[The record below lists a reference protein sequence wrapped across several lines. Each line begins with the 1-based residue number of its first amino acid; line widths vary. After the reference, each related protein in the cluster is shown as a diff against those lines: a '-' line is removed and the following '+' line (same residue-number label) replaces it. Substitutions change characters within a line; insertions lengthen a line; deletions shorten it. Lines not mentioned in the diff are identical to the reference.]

1 VTAAAPGSGASRAA
15 PNARRGGLGRIF
27 NRSNWPLLGLIL
39 LGGLLLVVSALG
51 SRPAQPIPFDLDS
64 SAASGLR
71 ALDLWLQDLG
81 YDVQRIGGMQFRVPQ
96 AADLIFVYP
105 NQLSYTAA
113 EAEAL
118 HDWVAAGH
126 TAVIVGPHPEDVEL
140 ERVFGVR
147 SGPRD
152 GFGLTEQ
159 QRQPLIP
166 EGASEYSTDWNMG
179 SEALDLEHAPGAVP
193 VLMAENGQVTAS
205 IQQIGSGVAWHL
217 TPGIAFVN
225 HGLAEDDHGQL
236 LPPILRYV
244 PPGGTIA
251 FDTYHQFGV
260 SRVGEQIAT
269 LQDWLYR
276 TPTGWATFF
285 AFSVFGI
292 FIVLYGRRLGPSV
305 ATKAERR
312 RREAAE
318 YVEAMAA
325 LARRARLG
333 KDVAQYQQQRLKRG
347 LARRRPLDPNLPD
360 HDFVARLAYSEP
372 ALTAEQGAEVRQV
385 LDALRRGPNEQQL
398 VALAAKVD
406 ALVKL

>member
-1 VTAAAPGSGASRAA
+1 MTAAVPARGT
-15 PNARRGGLGRIF
+15 PNGRRGGLARVF
-27 NRSNWPLLGLIL
+27 NRSNWPLLGLVL
-39 LGGLLLVVSALG
+39 LIGLLLVVSALG
-51 SRPAQPIPFDLDS
+51 SRPAQPIPFDPDS

-81 YDVQRIGGMQFRVPQ
+81 YDVQRIGGLQFRVPQ
-96 AADLIFVYP
+96 DADLIFVYP
-105 NQLSYTAA
+105 NQLSYTEA

-126 TAVIVGPHPEDVEL
+126 TAVIVGPHPEDAEL

-166 EGASEYSTDWNMG
+166 EGESEYSTDWNMG
-179 SEALDLEHAPGAVP
+179 SEALDLENAPGAVA
-193 VLMAENGQVTAS
+193 VLMAENGQVTAAV
-205 IQQIGSGVAWHL
+205 QQIGSGVVWHL

-225 HGLAEDDHGQL
+225 HGLAEESHGQL

-276 TPTGWATFF
+276 TPSGWATFF
-285 AFSVFGI
+285 AFVVFSI

-305 ATKAERR
+305 VTKAERR

-325 LARRARLG
+325 LTRRAKLG
-333 KDVAQYQQQRLKRG
+333 QDVAQYQQQRLKRG
-347 LARRRPLDPNLPD
+347 LARRRPIDPKLAD
-360 HDFVARLAYSEP
+360 QDFVERLGYAEP
-372 ALTAEQGAEVRQV
+372 VLTAEQAAEVRQV
-385 LDALRRGPNEQQL
+385 LEALRRSPNEQQL

>member
-1 VTAAAPGSGASRAA
+1 MTVVAPTRGA
-15 PNARRGGLGRIF
+15 PTGRRGWPARLF
-27 NRSNWPLLGLIL
+27 SRSNWPLLGLIGL
-39 LGGLLLVVSALG
+39 AGLLLVVSALG
-51 SRPAQPIPFDLDS
+51 SRPPQPIPFDLDS
-64 SAASGLR
+64 SAASGLL

-81 YDVQRIGGMQFRVPQ
+81 YGVQRIGGMQFRVPHD
-96 AADLIFVYP
+96 ADLIFVYP
-105 NQLSYTAA
+105 NQLSYT
-113 EAEAL
+113 EAEADAL
-118 HDWVAAGH
+118 HEWVVAGH
-126 TAVIVGPHPEDVEL
+126 TAVIVGPHPEDAEL

-147 SGPRD
+147 SEPRD

-159 QRQPLIP
+159 QRQPLVP
-166 EGASEYSTDWNMG
+166 EGQREYSTDWNMG
-179 SEALDLEHAPGAVP
+179 SVALDLENAPGAVP
-193 VLMAENGQVTAS
+193 MLAAENGQVTAAV
-205 IQQIGSGVAWHL
+205 QQIGSGVVWHL

-225 HGLAEDDHGQL
+225 HGLAEEDHGQL

-244 PPGGTIA
+244 PSGGTIA

-260 SRVGEQIAT
+260 SLFGEQIAT

-285 AFSVFGI
+285 AFAVFSI

-305 ATKAERR
+305 VTKAERR

-333 KDVAQYQQQRLKRG
+333 KDVTRYQQQRLKRG
-347 LARRRPLDPNLPD
+347 LARRRPVDPDLPD
-360 HDFVARLAYSEP
+360 HDFVERLAYSEP
-372 ALTAEQGAEVRQV
+372 TLTAAPGAEVRQV
-385 LDALRRGPNEQQL
+385 LEALRRGPNEQQL

-406 ALVKL
+406 ALIKL

>member
-1 VTAAAPGSGASRAA
+1 MTAASSARATST
-15 PNARRGGLGRIF
+15 ARRGGIARIF

-39 LGGLLLVVSALG
+39 LGGLLLIVSALG

-64 SAASGLR
+64 SAATGLR
-71 ALDLWLQDLG
+71 ALDLWLQDMG
-81 YDVQRIGGMQFRVPQ
+81 YDVRRIGGLQFQLP
-96 AADLIFVYP
+96 ADADLLFVYP
-105 NQLSYTAA
+105 NQLSYT
-113 EAEAL
+113 EAEAAVL
-118 HDWVAAGH
+118 HDWVAEGH
-126 TAVIVGPHPEDVEL
+126 TLVIVGPHPEDRQL

-147 SGPRD
+147 SKPRD

-159 QRQPLIP
+159 QRQPLVP
-166 EGASEYSTDWNMG
+166 EGESAYSTDWNVG
-179 SEALDLEHAPGAVP
+179 SEVLDLEDAPAAVP
-193 VLMAENGQVTAS
+193 VLFAENGQVTAAV
-205 IQQIGSGVAWHL
+205 QQVGSGVVWHL

-225 HGLAEDDHGQL
+225 HGLAQEDHGQL

-276 TPTGWATFF
+276 TPAGWATFF
-285 AFSVFGI
+285 AFAVFGV

-305 ATKAERR
+305 VTKAERR

-325 LARRARLG
+325 LARRAKLG
-333 KDVAQYQQQRLKRG
+333 KDVAQYQRQRLKRG
-347 LARRRPLDPNLPD
+347 LARRRPLDPKLPD
-360 HDFVARLAYSEP
+360 RDFVERLAYTEP
-372 ALTAEQGAEVRQV
+372 ALPAEQQAEVRQV
-385 LDALRRGPNEQQL
+385 LDALDRSPNEQQL
-398 VALAAKVD
+398 VTLAAKVD

>member
-1 VTAAAPGSGASRAA
+1 MSAASPVRST
-15 PNARRGGLGRIF
+15 PTARRGGFASIF

-39 LGGLLLVVSALG
+39 LAGLLLVVSALG

-64 SAASGLR
+64 SAATGLR

-81 YDVQRIGGMQFRVPQ
+81 YDVRRIGGLQFRLP
-96 AADLIFVYP
+96 ADADLLFVYP
-105 NQLSYTAA
+105 NQLSYSADEAA
-113 EAEAL
+113 AL

-126 TAVIVGPHPEDVEL
+126 TLVIVGPHPEDAEL

-147 SGPRD
+147 GKPRD
-152 GFGLTEQ
+152 GFSLTEQ
-159 QRQPLIP
+159 QKQPLVP
-166 EGASEYSTDWNMG
+166 EGEPAYTTDWNMG
-179 SEALDLEHAPGAVP
+179 SEVLDLENAPAAVP
-193 VLMAENGQVTAS
+193 VLAAENGQVTAAV
-205 IQQIGSGVAWHL
+205 QQVGSGVVWHL

-225 HGLAEDDHGQL
+225 HGLAQEDHGQL

-276 TPTGWATFF
+276 TPAGWATFF
-285 AFSVFGI
+285 SFVVFSI

-325 LARRARLG
+325 LARRAKLG
-333 KDVAQYQQQRLKRG
+333 KDVAQYQQLRLKRG
-347 LARRRPLDPNLPD
+347 LARRRPVDPNLPD
-360 HDFVARLAYSEP
+360 HDFLARLAYSEP
-372 ALTAEQGAEVRQV
+372 LLAGEQQAEVRDV
-385 LDALRRGPNEQQL
+385 LEALGRNPNEQQL

-406 ALVKL
+406 ALIKL

>member
-1 VTAAAPGSGASRAA
+1 MTAASS
-15 PNARRGGLGRIF
+15 ARRGSTARQGGFARIF
-27 NRSNWPLLGLIL
+27 SRSNWPLLGLIL

-51 SRPAQPIPFDLDS
+51 SRPAEPVPFDLDS
-64 SAASGLR
+64 SAATGLR

-81 YDVQRIGGMQFRVPQ
+81 YDVRRIGGMQFRLP
-96 AADLIFVYP
+96 ADADLLFVYP
-105 NQLSYTAA
+105 NQLSYSDA
-113 EAEAL
+113 EAATL
-118 HDWVAAGH
+118 RDWVAEGH
-126 TAVIVGPHPEDVEL
+126 TLVIVGPQAEDAEL

-147 SGPRD
+147 SKPRD

-159 QRQPLIP
+159 QRQPLVP
-166 EGASEYSTDWNMG
+166 EGAAAYSTDWNMG
-179 SEALDLEHAPGAVP
+179 SEVLDLENAPAAVP
-193 VLMAENGQVTAS
+193 VLAAENGQVTAAV
-205 IQQIGSGVAWHL
+205 QQIGSGVVWHL

-225 HGLAEDDHGQL
+225 HGLAQEDHGQL

-251 FDTYHQFGV
+251 FDTYHQFGI

-276 TPTGWATFF
+276 TPAGWATFF
-285 AFSVFGI
+285 AFAVFGV

-325 LARRARLG
+325 LARRAKLG

-347 LARRRPLDPNLPD
+347 LARRRPVDPNLPD
-360 HDFVARLAYSEP
+360 RDFAERLAYAEP
-372 ALTAEQGAEVRQV
+372 VLTAEQQAEVRQV
-385 LDALRRGPNEQQL
+385 LESLRRNPNEQQL
-398 VALAAKVD
+398 VTLAAKVD
-406 ALVKL
+406 VLVKL

>member
-1 VTAAAPGSGASRAA
+1 MTAASSVRSTPT
-15 PNARRGGLGRIF
+15 PRRGGFAAIF

-39 LGGLLLVVSALG
+39 LAGLLLVVSALG

-64 SAASGLR
+64 SAATGLR

-81 YDVQRIGGMQFRVPQ
+81 YDVRRIGGLQFRLPPD
-96 AADLIFVYP
+96 ADLLFVYP
-105 NQLSYTAA
+105 NQLSYTEDEAA
-113 EAEAL
+113 AL

-126 TAVIVGPHPEDVEL
+126 TLVIVGPHPEDAEL
-140 ERVFGVR
+140 EGVFGVR
-147 SGPRD
+147 GKPRD
-152 GFGLTEQ
+152 GFSLTEQ
-159 QRQPLIP
+159 QKQPLVP
-166 EGASEYSTDWNMG
+166 EGEPAYTTDWNMG
-179 SEALDLEHAPGAVP
+179 SEVLDLENAPAAVP
-193 VLMAENGQVTAS
+193 VLAAENGQVTAAV
-205 IQQIGSGVAWHL
+205 QQVGSGVVWHL

-225 HGLAEDDHGQL
+225 HGLAQEDHGQL

-260 SRVGEQIAT
+260 SRVGEQIVT

-276 TPTGWATFF
+276 TPSGWATFF
-285 AFSVFGI
+285 AFFVFSI

-305 ATKAERR
+305 VTKAERR

-325 LARRARLG
+325 LARRAKLG
-333 KDVAQYQQQRLKRG
+333 KDVAQHQQQRLKRG
-347 LARRRPLDPNLPD
+347 LARRRPVDPNLPD
-360 HDFVARLAYSEP
+360 HDFVDRLAYAEP
-372 ALTAEQGAEVRQV
+372 LLTADQQAEVRQV
-385 LDALRRGPNEQQL
+385 LASLAYNPNEQQL

-406 ALVKL
+406 SLIKL